1 MKPTDLPDARS
12 VMTTLN
18 QAKEAVER
26 GHPVHWKS
34 DAYTLRKD
42 SRGEWWV
49 DSITGFVTP
58 LRGHKPEDF
67 YVGKYGDQNGA
78 TTVATVTRQG
88 DGPQGP

>member
-1 MKPTDLPDARS
+1 MNPTDLPDARS
-12 VMTTLN
+12 IMTTLN

-26 GHPVHWKS
+26 GHAVHWKS

>member
-1 MKPTDLPDARS
+1 MNPTDLPDARS
-12 VMTTLN
+12 IMTTLN
-18 QAKEAVER
+18 QAKEAAEQ

-42 SRGEWWV
+42 SQGDWWV

-67 YVGKYGDQNGA
+67 YVGKNGDQNGA
-78 TTVATVTRQG
+78 TTEGTVTRQG